1 MKKVFLLATALAAI
15 VSCTSDDFVGENN
28 NSQNPNPAPDAG
40 EKAIV
45 FNSGAKTVTRA
56 DYTGADAANM
66 LNNNF
71 VFAGTKGENPTS
83 YVFDQY
89 NANWVTNTANT
100 TQSNSNDWEYVGY
113 TPATTT
119 SLTSGA
125 IQSIKY
131 WDYSTTQYDFA
142 AYSLGVATGNPAATA
157 EAGAIAAGTK
167 SYTLTGTADQLKNC
181 YISDL
186 VTAYNRDGV
195 NDYGNVVSF
204 SFRSMATKIRL
215 AFYETIPGYS
225 VKNIQFYSVAENG
238 TASST
243 PTLFTSSAVL
253 PSGSGTM
260 TISFPTTGFDKR
272 PGGSEANTDYNKAH
286 VSFAQAS
293 GVSAASTVTFG
304 GLADFA
310 NAEKYETASDD
321 PATGWIGRASNS
333 PTYAGGLDN
342 GSGKYYTILPF
353 ETGAN
358 LQLRIN
364 YTLVST
370 DGSNEIINVSNA
382 TAVIPAELAK
392 WNPNFAYTYIFKI
405 SDMTNGSTGFGPDGL
420 TPVYG
425 LTPITLNAVV
435 VDSEDGIQETITT
448 VSTPSI
454 TTYTKG
460 KVVTGND
467 EYLTGAP
474 IYVIVNNGTSNVAYD
489 ADKFKLYT
497 ATIEDGAAQ
506 TLQEASV
513 DNALRYG
520 TYSSEN
526 KTYTVTDA
534 NTKKLVVTESTLL
547 AASTKIEAAD
557 SPTGN
562 EITVSGAKFTPTAT
576 GNYVFAYLKSA
587 GSATA
592 TTADYDATATYYSIT
607 PTRTGFYLE
616 KTPTADEIADWGSYK
631 ASYTTNP
638 TQPVYTYKMIKV
650 VQ

>member
-56 DYTGADAANM
+56 EHTGSDAANM
-66 LNNNF
+66 LNKNF
-71 VFAGTKGENPTS
+71 VFAGTKGTS
-83 YVFDQY
+83 ATTYVFDQY
-89 NANWVTNTANT
+89 NANWVTNTAHT
-100 TQSNSNDWEYVGY
+100 TQSNSHDWEYVGY

-119 SLTSGA
+119 SLTAGA

-142 AYSLGVATGNPAATA
+142 AYSLGTSTGVTAT
-157 EAGAIAAGTK
+157 AIAANGK
-167 SYTLTGTADQLKNC
+167 SYTLKGSADDLKAC

-215 AFYETIPGYS
+215 AFYETVPGYS
-225 VKNIQFYSVAENG
+225 VKDVLFYPSSASDAATSNI
-238 TASST
+238 
-243 PTLFTSSAVL
+243 PTLFASSAVL
-253 PSGSGTM
+253 PAGNGTM
-260 TISFPTTGFDKR
+260 TISFPNTGWDKS
-272 PGGSEANTDYNKAH
+272 PHGSVTSSDYNKAH
-286 VSFAQAS
+286 VSFAATNT
-293 GVSAASTVTFG
+293 STDLSST
-304 GLADFA
+304 LALEALDDFA
-310 NAEKYETASDD
+310 TKEKLEAAGSYL
-321 PATGWIGRASNS
+321 GRASNAA
-333 PTYAGGLDN
+333 TYAGGLE
-342 GSGKYYTILPF
+342 GSAPNQTGKYYTQLPF
-353 ETGAN
+353 ETGTN
-358 LQLRIN
+358 LTLRIK

-370 DGSNEIINVSNA
+370 DGSGEEIDVDNA

-405 SDMTNGSTGFGPDGL
+405 SDMTNGSTGFGPDGT

-474 IYVIVNNGTSNVAYD
+474 IYVIVNNGTSNVEYNAGT
-489 ADKFKLYT
+489 FKLYT

-506 TLQEASV
+506 TLQESSV

-534 NTKKLVVTESTLL
+534 NSKKLVVTESTLL

-562 EITVSGAKFTPTAT
+562 EITVSGAKFTPTTA

-616 KTPTADEIADWGSYK
+616 KTPTDAEITDWGTNK
-631 ASYTTNP
+631 ANYTTNP
-638 TQPVYTYKMIKV
+638 TQPVYTYKIIKV

>member
-1 MKKVFLLATALAAI
+1 
-15 VSCTSDDFVGENN
+15 
-28 NSQNPNPAPDAG
+28 
-40 EKAIV
+40 
-45 FNSGAKTVTRA
+45 
-56 DYTGADAANM
+56 
-66 LNNNF
+66 
-71 VFAGTKGENPTS
+71 
-83 YVFDQY
+83 
-89 NANWVTNTANT
+89 
-100 TQSNSNDWEYVGY
+100 
-113 TPATTT
+113 
-119 SLTSGA
+119 
-125 IQSIKY
+125 
-131 WDYSTTQYDFA
+131 
-142 AYSLGVATGNPAATA
+142 
-157 EAGAIAAGTK
+157 
-167 SYTLTGTADQLKNC
+167 
-181 YISDL
+181 
-186 VTAYNRDGV
+186 
-195 NDYGNVVSF
+195 
-204 SFRSMATKIRL
+204 MATKIRL

-225 VKNIQFYSVAENG
+225 VKNIQFYSVAEDG

-260 TISFPTTGFDKR
+260 TISFPTTGFNKR

-405 SDMTNGSTGFGPDGL
+405 SDMTNGSTGFGPDGI

-454 TTYTKG
+454 T
-460 KVVTGND
+460 
-467 EYLTGAP
+467 
-474 IYVIVNNGTSNVAYD
+474 
-489 ADKFKLYT
+489 
-497 ATIEDGAAQ
+497 
-506 TLQEASV
+506 
-513 DNALRYG
+513 
-520 TYSSEN
+520 
-526 KTYTVTDA
+526 
-534 NTKKLVVTESTLL
+534 
-547 AASTKIEAAD
+547 
-557 SPTGN
+557 
-562 EITVSGAKFTPTAT
+562 
-576 GNYVFAYLKSA
+576 
-587 GSATA
+587 
-592 TTADYDATATYYSIT
+592 
-607 PTRTGFYLE
+607 
-616 KTPTADEIADWGSYK
+616 
-631 ASYTTNP
+631 
-638 TQPVYTYKMIKV
+638 
-650 VQ
+650 

>member
-1 MKKVFLLATALAAI
+1 MKKVFLLATALAAL
-15 VSCTSDDFVGENN
+15 VGCTSDDFVGENN

-56 DYTGADAANM
+56 DHTGSDAANM
-66 LNNNF
+66 LNKNF
-71 VFAGTKGENPTS
+71 VFAGTKGTS
-83 YVFDQY
+83 ATTYVFDQY
-89 NANWVTNTANT
+89 NANWVTNTAHT
-100 TQSNSNDWEYVGY
+100 TQSNSHDWEYVGY

-119 SLTSGA
+119 SLTPGA

-142 AYSLGVATGNPAATA
+142 AYSLGTSTGVAAS
-157 EAGAIAAGTK
+157 AIAANGK
-167 SYTLTGTADQLKNC
+167 SYTLKGSADELKAC

-215 AFYETIPGYS
+215 AFYETVPGYS
-225 VKNIQFYSVAENG
+225 VKDVLFYSS
-238 TASST
+238 ASEAATSNI
-243 PTLFTSSAVL
+243 PTLFASSAVL
-253 PSGSGTM
+253 PAGSGTM
-260 TISFPTTGFDKR
+260 TISFPNTGWDKSPHGSTT
-272 PGGSEANTDYNKAH
+272 SSDYNKAH
-286 VSFAQAS
+286 VSFAATNT
-293 GVSAASTVTFG
+293 STDLSST
-304 GLADFA
+304 LALEALDDFA
-310 NAEKYETASDD
+310 TKEKLEAAGSYL
-321 PATGWIGRASNS
+321 GRASNAA
-333 PTYAGGLDN
+333 TYAGGLE
-342 GSGKYYTILPF
+342 GSAPNQTGKYYTQLPF
-353 ETGAN
+353 ETGTN
-358 LQLRIN
+358 LTLRIK

-370 DGSNEIINVSNA
+370 DGSGEEIDVDNA

-405 SDMTNGSTGFGPDGL
+405 SDMTNGSTGVDGDGN
-420 TPVYG
+420 PVYG

-448 VSTPSI
+448 VSEPSI

-460 KVVTGND
+460 KVVTVND
-467 EYLTGAP
+467 EYRTNAA
-474 IYVIVNNGTSNVAYD
+474 IYIIVNNGTSNVAYD
-489 ADKFKLYT
+489 ANKFKLYT

-520 TYSSEN
+520 TYDAMGG
-526 KTYTVTDA
+526 TFTVTDA
-534 NTKKLVVTESTLL
+534 NGKELVVTKSNLL
-547 AASTKIEAAD
+547 TASTKIEAAD

-562 EITVSGAKFTPTAT
+562 EITVSGAKFTPTAA
-576 GNYVFAYLKSA
+576 GNYVFAYQKSE

-592 TTADYDATATYYSIT
+592 TTAAYDPTETYYSVT
-607 PTRTGFYLE
+607 PTETGFYLE
-616 KTPTADEIADWGSYK
+616 KTPTDAEITDWGTNK
-631 ASYTTNP
+631 ANYTTNP
-638 TQPVYTYKMIKV
+638 TQPVYTYKIIKV

>member
-1 MKKVFLLATALAAI
+1 MKKVFLLATALAAL

-28 NSQNPNPAPDAG
+28 NSPNPNPAPDAG

-56 DYTGADAANM
+56 DYTGSDAANM
-66 LNNNF
+66 LNKNF

-157 EAGAIAAGTK
+157 EAGTIAAGTK

-260 TISFPTTGFDKR
+260 TISFPTTGFNKR
-272 PGGSEANTDYNKAH
+272 PGGSDANTDYNKAH

-304 GLADFA
+304 GLTDFA

-405 SDMTNGSTGFGPDGL
+405 SDMTNGSTGFGPDGR

-460 KVVTGND
+460 KVVTDHN

-497 ATIEDGAAQ
+497 ATIEVGAAQ

-562 EITVSGAKFTPTAT
+562 EITVSGAKFTPTAA

-592 TTADYDATATYYSIT
+592 TTAGYDATATYYSIT

-616 KTPTADEIADWGSYK
+616 KTPTADEIAAWDTNK
-631 ASYTTNP
+631 ANYTTNP
-638 TQPVYTYKMIKV
+638 TQPVYTYKIIKV